1 MSLMQDIASFYR
13 YCKLAKVTI
22 PAVHDKQLWC
32 IHMLEESYFFSREVI
47 LLTL

>member
-13 YCKLAKVTI
+13 FFKLAKVTI